1 MYNNIYIY
9 ILCIYIYIYIY
20 LFIYA
25 CREANCK
32 CDLNKEAGGGI
43 EWQYM
48 FSQATLH
55 AKTHKKNIYTHA
67 EKCIASVPWIKKCQ
81 HFGLCHMTSGWH
93 RGEELT
99 CMALVWLL
107 SCYKFKEGRST
118 IEEVAERRSRT
129 RGFQSKHIFLILFSW
144 HKGMQDSVLGEKKLS
159 PGPSIDS

>member
-1 MYNNIYIY
+1 MHIYIF
-9 ILCIYIYIYIY
+9 IY
-20 LFIYA
+20 LYTHAEKRIASVTWIKKREGGLNDNTCFHRQRYMQKHTKIY
-25 CREANCK
+25 
-32 CDLNKEAGGGI
+32 
-43 EWQYM
+43 
-48 FSQATLH
+48 
-55 AKTHKKNIYTHA
+55 IYTHA